1 LEGVGESARRRTSE
15 IASNSF
21 KSRLLSN
28 AFIFEARIF
37 IRSVDLLVG
46 VEHPLR
52 TSVSGSIGSGAL
64 PACAAN
70 GARLCVMVAQGL
82 NILR

>member
-1 LEGVGESARRRTSE
+1 MPIHRHTSE

-21 KSRLLSN
+21 KSRPLSN

-37 IRSVDLLVG
+37 IRSVDLLV
-46 VEHPLR
+46 VWNTRWEQAR
-52 TSVSGSIGSGAL
+52 IGSGAL